1 MDTATGKFRKE
12 YAPLRVTRP
21 VYARLGAIRVQ
32 LEQEKQRQ
40 VTFSEV
46 LEELAKAYELARSL
60 EAAAE

>member
-1 MDTATGKFRKE
+1 MGTTPAKFQKD
-12 YAPLRVTRP
+12 YAPLRVTQP
-21 VYARLGAIRVQ
+21 VHKRLLGIKLQ

-40 VTFSEV
+40 VTMSEM